1 MALKTFPGAAKIVD
15 WPFVS
20 FMRPSET
27 RGLASHDWRA
37 WRPSSQ
43 ALPFLPLCRCL
54 RQVLLHSE
62 LRNPFDQAEGDRLIK
77 WKSQIAFLSR
87 IAPKPPSPVSHRPSP
102 VDRSRCD
109 S

>member
-1 MALKTFPGAAKIVD
+1 MSRAFL
-15 WPFVS
+15 S
-20 FMRPSET
+20 C
-27 RGLASHDWRA
+27 GLRTGASHDWRA
-37 WRPSSQ
+37 WRLSSQ

-87 IAPKPPSPVSHRPSP
+87 IAQNRLLQFRIALHRRIEAD
-102 VDRSRCD
+102 VILEGGEINQDAA
-109 S
+109 